1 MDFNSTID
9 LIIRELEEAREI
21 IDDLKKYPGAPVL
34 QIELARSKCK
44 NAGEVISLLK
54 EIHKR
59 EGFREDIEK
68 KPEQVELKPEQGEK
82 KSGQGELKPEH
93 TGHETPK
100 REHVIDLPYD
110 IQPSE
115 PIHIADSEEKPGHDK
130 HNQNEENHDAEK
142 PAKPYVAPIIADT
155 FSHLA
160 NRFNEQV
167 GSEKG
172 DDYSYMQ
179 AKHISILSESIGIN
193 DRFYF
198 IRELFGGDGNAYSKA
213 ISKIEEAGSY
223 EDAKSIVMS
232 SISNKKE
239 NQALKQ
245 LLDLVKRKFRP
256 NE

>member
-1 MDFNSTID
+1 MDFNATID

-54 EIHKR
+54 EIHNMEILHNEPQK
-59 EGFREDIEK
+59 DIKNVEK
-68 KPEQVELKPEQGEK
+68 ETERYEL
-82 KSGQGELKPEH
+82 
-93 TGHETPK
+93 ETDSEAIEESSSTA
-100 REHVIDLPYD
+100 RIDRLIDLPYD

-115 PIHIADSEEKPGHDK
+115 PIHITGNEKEPVSVHQSAGKEEVPEQEPPEKPF
-130 HNQNEENHDAEK
+130 
-142 PAKPYVAPIIADT
+142 VAPIVADT

-160 NRFNEQV
+160 NRFNEQI
-167 GSEKG
+167 GSEKS

-179 AKHISILSESIGIN
+179 TKHIFSLSESIGIN

-213 ISKIEEAGSY
+213 ISDIEDAASFE
-223 EDAKSIVMS
+223 EAKSIILKS
-232 SISNKKE
+232 QRNKHE
-239 NQALKQ
+239 NEALKQ

>member
-1 MDFNSTID
+1 MDFNATID

-21 IDDLKKYPGAPVL
+21 IDDLKKYPGAPVI

-54 EIHKR
+54 EMHNR
-59 EGFREDIEK
+59 EAVQDNIEK
-68 KPEQVELKPEQGEK
+68 KTEQPEEK
-82 KSGQGELKPEH
+82 SEH
-93 TGHETPK
+93 PRHETPK
-100 REHVIDLPYD
+100 KEHVIDMPYD

-115 PIHIADSEEKPGHDK
+115 PIHIAGSEKKPEHEKPEQEEENQDREKPG
-130 HNQNEENHDAEK
+130 
-142 PAKPYVAPIIADT
+142 KPYVAPIIADT

-179 AKHISILSESIGIN
+179 AKHISRLSESIGIN

-213 ISKIEEAGSY
+213 ISKIEEAAGY
-223 EDAKSIVMS
+223 EEAKSIVMS

>member
-1 MDFNSTID
+1 MDFNATID

-44 NAGEVISLLK
+44 NAGEVINILK
-54 EIHKR
+54 EIHNR
-59 EGFREDIEK
+59 ETARTITEEEHAPK
-68 KPEQVELKPEQGEK
+68 KKESEPHVKEHEPVKEEQNSAARTDK
-82 KSGQGELKPEH
+82 KEH
-93 TGHETPK
+93 I
-100 REHVIDLPYD
+100 IDLPYQ
-110 IQPSE
+110 IEPSE
-115 PIHIADSEEKPGHDK
+115 PVHMPETGKKSEAEPGNAHEGNNQDKEQPEKPF
-130 HNQNEENHDAEK
+130 
-142 PAKPYVAPIIADT
+142 VAPIIADT

-172 DDYSYMQ
+172 DDYSYMKT
-179 AKHISILSESIGIN
+179 KHFSSLKESIGIN

-213 ISKIEEAGSY
+213 IEKIEEATGF
-223 EDAKSIVMS
+223 EEAKSIILS
-232 SISNKKE
+232 SRKNKSE
-239 NQALKQ
+239 NEALKQ
-245 LLDLVKRKFRP
+245 LLDLVKRKFKP